1 MDIVKL
7 RSKTGYTK
15 REVASLAAKIFDPI
29 GLIAP
34 FSVRSKLI
42 LQSLWIKVVGWDEE
56 IPMEVSLK
64 WNQLVQELS
73 ELEHLCIPRCYSD
86 LPVNQNAEVEL
97 HAFGDASEV
106 AYLSAVCLRVVHED
120 GKESTSLVMSKA
132 RVAPSTQYNQSQDG
146 GEHEGANLK

>member
-29 GLIAP
+29 GLIAS

-42 LQSLWIKVVGWDEE
+42 PQSLWTKGVGWDEK

-64 WNQLVQELS
+64 WNQWVQELS
-73 ELEHLCIPRCYSD
+73 ELEHLRIPRYYSN
-86 LPVNQNAEVEL
+86 LTLSQTAQGEL
-97 HAFGDASEV
+97 HGFFDASEV
-106 AYLSAVCLRVVHED
+106 AYASAVCRWKGIYQSYNVQDPSGSFKEDYPSGLRVD
-120 GKESTSLVMSKA
+120 GC
-132 RVAPSTQYNQSQDG
+132 YNYC
-146 GEHEGANLK
+146 